1 MNKRYVM
8 GLCGGFDHPHEKNF
22 RDWHDGA
29 AVLLQDGRVVAA
41 VEEERLNRI
50 KHSNKLPGLAVR
62 ACLRQAGIDAR
73 RVDCWALANRHDTAF
88 ELITQVQM
96 TTQLA
101 SRAPFLM
108 PDDFF
113 RRQLCAALGENLPL
127 EHIVHV
133 AHHEAHALSAFA
145 LSGMEEALVVTLDG
159 VGDRVSGLVQMA
171 SAGALRT
178 LQTLDLPHSLGKLYL
193 MFSHYLGFRQFDE
206 FKVMGLAPYGDPARF
221 RSLFERMCPLL
232 PNGDYRI
239 DYGLLPEFI
248 MQVRP
253 RKKPEPMEQ
262 YHKDL
267 AAGLQECLE
276 RLAMHLIGHHR
287 AQTGARKLCLAGGVA
302 HNCSLNGRL
311 LYSGLFDHVF
321 VQPAAHDAGTALGAA
336 LSACCAERQSIESVA
351 LTDVFWGPPL
361 DSAASIE
368 QTFQSWSAL
377 LTTQQPADI
386 YVDTARLLAAGKV
399 VGWVQGRS
407 EFGPRALG
415 HRSIVADPRPAENR
429 QIINAMVKKREAFR
443 PFAPAVLEEDL
454 RTYFVVPAG
463 TANLS
468 FMTYVL
474 QVREEMRDLLGAV
487 THVDGTARVQTV
499 SRNTNEAFWRLIK
512 AFKDITGIGVLLNTS
527 FNNHAEP
534 IVESTDDAITCFLT
548 TRLDHL
554 VVGERLATKLRMESI
569 DGYLALCPALRPV
582 TSLRRERCGGSVT
595 ETTSY
600 VAKQQS
606 ENSTYGDDRQFPVTD
621 SLFNIL
627 MMADGQR
634 SLGQLLCETAVPR
647 EQFQSV
653 LDELLQLWDERLIN
667 LQPAVR

>member
-1 MNKRYVM
+1 M
-8 GLCGGFDHPHEKNF
+8 GLCGGFDHIHEKNF

-50 KHSNKLPGLAVR
+50 KHSNKLPALAVR

-73 RVDCWALANRHDTAF
+73 RVDCWALANRLDTAF

-101 SRAPFLM
+101 APEPFLL
-108 PDDFF
+108 PDAFF
-113 RRQLCAALGENLPL
+113 RRQLCTALGEALPL
-127 EHIVHV
+127 ERIVHV
-133 AHHEAHALSAFA
+133 PHHEAHALSAFA
-145 LSGMEEALVVTLDG
+145 QSGMDEALVVTLDG
-159 VGDRVSGLVQMA
+159 VGDRVSGLVQTA
-171 SAGALRT
+171 GDGALRT

-193 MFSHYLGFRQFDE
+193 TFSHYLGFRQFDE

-221 RSLFERMCPLL
+221 RPLFERMCPVLA
-232 PNGDYRI
+232 NGDYRI

-262 YHKDL
+262 GHKDL

-276 RLAMHLIGHHR
+276 RLALHLIGHHR
-287 AQTGARKLCLAGGVA
+287 AQTGARNLCLAGGVA

-311 LYSGLFDHVF
+311 LYSGLFERVF

-336 LSACCAERQSIESVA
+336 LSVECAERGRVEPVA

-361 DSAASIE
+361 GDATEIE
-368 QTFQSWSAL
+368 RACHSWSAL
-377 LTTQQPADI
+377 LTTEQPADI
-386 YVDTARLLAAGKV
+386 HVETARRLAAGKV

-443 PFAPAVLEEDL
+443 PFAPAVLAEDL
-454 RTYFVVPAG
+454 QTYFEVPAG
-463 TANLS
+463 TADLS

-474 QVREEMRDLLGAV
+474 KVREEMRDLLGAV

-499 SRNTNEAFWRLIK
+499 SRTTNEGFWRLIK

-534 IVESTDDAITCFLT
+534 IVDSIDDAVICFLT

-554 VVGERLATKLRMESI
+554 VIGDRLATKVREVPVDS
-569 DGYLALCPALRPV
+569 YLALRPALRPV
-582 TSLRRERCGGSVT
+582 ASLRSERYAAHGAWQI
-595 ETTSY
+595 TSY
-600 VAKQQS
+600 VARQQS
-606 ENSTYGDDRQFPVTD
+606 ENSTYGDDRQFPVGD
-621 SLFNIL
+621 GLFAVLAI
-627 MMADGQR
+627 ADGER
-634 SLGQLLCETAVPR
+634 SLGQLLRKAAVPG
-647 EQFQSV
+647 EQV
-653 LDELLQLWDERLIN
+653 GPLLDELLHLWDERLVS
-667 LQPAVR
+667 LQPGAGDTAA